1 VTSVEHTDVLEELK
15 QIRRRLEVL
24 EDAIL
29 SPNDKVAL
37 EQARKEF
44 REGKT
49 VNHKELVRKF
59 L

>member
-1 VTSVEHTDVLEELK
+1 MTSTEYTDVLEELK
-15 QIRRRLEVL
+15 EIRRRLELL

-29 SPNDKVAL
+29 SPDDEVGL